1 MGVLSNLKI
10 LDFSTLLPGP
20 FATLMLADLGAEVIH
35 VESATRPDLVR
46 NMEPQIDGVSASH
59 SALNRNKKSL
69 TLNLKHPEAVEIIN
83 SLVADYDIVVEQ
95 FRPGVM
101 ERLGLGYPQ
110 LSRINPGVIYCS
122 ISGYG
127 QTGPYRERAGHD
139 NNYLSIAGVNGYAG
153 RKGERTPIMGVP
165 IADIAGGSLHGVIG
179 ILAAVNH
186 RTLSGEG
193 QHVDISMTD
202 AAFSLN
208 VLFGCNYLAGGEE
221 PRSGE
226 MLLNGG
232 SFYDYYETSDG
243 RCMSVGSL
251 EPHFFRRLCL
261 TLGGEALLTLGG
273 RQDKDSIRQ
282 FRVELERLFK
292 QKTQAQWCEIFAE
305 KDACVEPVL
314 SFAEASENEQLVARG
329 MITDVPAPTG
339 TVQRQI
345 SNPIKFSAARARYD
359 FSGVSLGEHNVDI
372 LVGLGMTKDEVE
384 QLAKSGVLG

>member
-46 NMEPQIDGVSASH
+46 NMEPRVNGVSVIH

-69 TLNLKHPEAVEIIN
+69 TLNLKQAEAVEIIN

-101 ERLGLGYPQ
+101 ERLGVGYPQ
-110 LSRINPGVIYCS
+110 LSEINPSVIYCS

-139 NNYLSIAGVNGYAG
+139 NNYLSIAGLNGYAG
-153 RKGERTPIMGVP
+153 RKAERTPIMGVP
-165 IADIAGGSLHGVIG
+165 IADLAGGSLHSVIG

-186 RTLSGEG
+186 RTVSGEG

-208 VLFGCNYLAGGEE
+208 VLFGCNYLAANEE
-221 PRSGE
+221 PHSGE

-243 RCMSVGSL
+243 RYMSVGSL
-251 EPHFFRRLCL
+251 EPHFFRVLCL
-261 TLGGEALLTLGG
+261 TLGGEALLVLGR
-273 RQDKDSIRQ
+273 RQEKDSIRQ
-282 FRVELERLFK
+282 FRAELERLFK

-314 SFAEASENEQLVARG
+314 SFAEATENEQLVARG
-329 MITDVPAPTG
+329 MMTDVPMPEG

-359 FSGVSLGEHNVDI
+359 FSGVSPGEHNTEI
-372 LVGLGMTKDEVE
+372 LSGLGMSEKDIK
-384 QLAKSGVLG
+384 QLAASGVLG